1 MKSNQLIELDMQ
13 RTNKQ
18 IGYKNVKLALTFKLS
33 HESYMLYNMI
43 EQLCHNNIL
52 SLYDIIIIFT

>member
-43 EQLCHNNIL
+43 E
-52 SLYDIIIIFT
+52 